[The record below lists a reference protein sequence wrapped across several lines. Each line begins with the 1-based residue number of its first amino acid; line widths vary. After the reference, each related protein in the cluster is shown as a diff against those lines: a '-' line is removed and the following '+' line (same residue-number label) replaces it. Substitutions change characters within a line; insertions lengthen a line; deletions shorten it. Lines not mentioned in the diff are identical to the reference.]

1 MSFQGN
7 TLKIRHITRGQG
19 LQFNIFYN
27 NNGEIKTILGQTLNK
42 GDWTLVLPGCVEYI
56 ANTGQLRFNDVSL
69 TLSDKDIKNFNP
81 TFSDNAQNKNM
92 PPKTIMNNIPYI
104 PVKINNEQY
113 LIKTSKKL
121 PNIKWLP
128 SLPYAD
134 KKINLSS
141 IYSSLSNDTPRMII
155 KIAGRYYKW
164 ALNKKYSSP
173 RDIKILEK
181 SESKNS

>member
-1 MSFQGN
+1 M
-7 TLKIRHITRGQG
+7 R
-19 LQFNIFYN
+19 
-27 NNGEIKTILGQTLNK
+27 
-42 GDWTLVLPGCVEYI
+42 
-56 ANTGQLRFNDVSL
+56 
-69 TLSDKDIKNFNP
+69 
-81 TFSDNAQNKNM
+81 
-92 PPKTIMNNIPYI
+92 PKTIMNNIPYI